1 MHSHAHNTFIQRRA
15 TGADADSLSGKM
27 NPLPL
32 KGAAITIPAKGE
44 EK

>member
-1 MHSHAHNTFIQRRA
+1 MDSPATDIFIQWLA
-15 TGADADSLSGKM
+15 QGASADSLSDKM